1 LKDKSREITRSKELF
16 LSFGFMEIIILTFLF
31 VTKGLKL
38 PKRQP
43 EVVNRRINNTM
54 GKRKRTNNDLQN
66 KY

>member
-1 LKDKSREITRSKELF
+1 
-16 LSFGFMEIIILTFLF
+16 MEIIILTFLF

-66 KY
+66 KYWATRTPLHVLCKEQILHH